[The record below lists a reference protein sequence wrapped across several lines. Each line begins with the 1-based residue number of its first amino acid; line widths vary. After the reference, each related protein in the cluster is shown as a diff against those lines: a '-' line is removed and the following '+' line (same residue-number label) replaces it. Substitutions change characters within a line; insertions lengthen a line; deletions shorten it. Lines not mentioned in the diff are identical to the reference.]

1 MPLEPMLIGELGFNA
16 PKHLS
21 NSGPRHL
28 NRGGWNYSESNC
40 SDKSLYKMQFDEFQ
54 SIDIEYIFL
63 KFFKILREKYM

>member
-28 NRGGWNYSESNC
+28 NRGGGIIRSQTARI
-40 SDKSLYKMQFDEFQ
+40 KA
-54 SIDIEYIFL
+54 YIRCNL
-63 KFFKILREKYM
+63 MNSRALILNIYF